1 MSLTFEGVEVEYEL
15 ERVERADEKLDELDD
30 EEGLE
35 AVAFLRS
42 LRVLLTREEGQLAD
56 SSP

>member
-35 AVAFLRS
+35 AEAFLRS

-56 SSP
+56 SLS

>member
-56 SSP
+56 SLS

>member
-1 MSLTFEGVEVEYEL
+1 MSLTFEGVEVEYEF

-56 SSP
+56 NLP